1 MLIPGSQPNQLKKM
15 LMVGTHI
22 TLFESPPDDVTVQL
36 GLRTTSLDPCALSH
50 TLSRLS
56 LLQPVNL
63 QLECAPE
70 SGGLRKLDQCPLP
83 RPADSD
89 SGSLGQSPPI
99 CISKFQSD
107 AMLLV

>member
-36 GLRTTSLDPCALSH
+36 GLRTTSLEPCALSH
-50 TLSRLS
+50 TLSRLH

-63 QLECAPE
+63 QLECTPE
-70 SGGLRKLDQCPLP
+70 SAGGLRKLDRCPLP

-89 SGSLGQSPPI
+89 AGSLG
-99 CISKFQSD
+99 
-107 AMLLV
+107 